1 MASKPLRL
9 SSERLHP
16 QRKTPDRE
24 SVHLA
29 LGILTQAV
37 RDLVSPQ
44 KKHEKDWE
52 VWQIES
58 KMWFSSQ
65 ENYPGSFKWVCDII
79 GTEPEALRRW
89 AQNLAKLERRQL
101 RASILSLVR
110 LTYLQAGNRS
120 RPESKLAARNKLEAR
135 RPKAEAH

>member
-1 MASKPLRL
+1 MASKPIRL
-9 SSERLHP
+9 SSERLNP

-24 SVHLA
+24 LVHLA

-58 KMWFSSQ
+58 QMWFSS
-65 ENYPGSFKWVCDII
+65 EEDYPGSFKWVCDII
-79 GTEPEALRRW
+79 GTEPEALRNW
-89 AQNLAKLERRQL
+89 AQNLSKLDRRQL

-120 RPESKLAARNKLEAR
+120 RP
-135 RPKAEAH
+135 RPKRKVLKPELETS

>member
-1 MASKPLRL
+1 MASKPIRL
-9 SSERLHP
+9 SSERLNP

-24 SVHLA
+24 LVHLA

-58 KMWFSSQ
+58 KMWFSSE

-79 GTEPEALRRW
+79 GTEPEALRKW
-89 AQNLAKLERRQL
+89 AHNLSKLDRRQL
-101 RASILSLVR
+101 SPQSSKADLFAGWESLPA
-110 LTYLQAGNRS
+110 TAQTRS
-120 RPESKLAARNKLEAR
+120 SQPGPRNQLD
-135 RPKAEAH
+135 